1 MVVIHEESS
10 KKLVCLGGLVKQIGC
25 GGVHRRYQLF
35 SETKRERDGEISS
48 KKNQS
53 LESGCSFT
61 PHTRRR
67 THDDPKLT
75 LSPAAPIPELPEPHH
90 HSIDSNDGI
99 YNPEHTI

>member
-1 MVVIHEESS
+1 MVAIHEESS

-75 LSPAAPIPELPEPHH
+75 LSPAAPIRELREAKED
-90 HSIDSNDGI
+90 SIEWKDGM
-99 YNPEHTI
+99 YDVEQS